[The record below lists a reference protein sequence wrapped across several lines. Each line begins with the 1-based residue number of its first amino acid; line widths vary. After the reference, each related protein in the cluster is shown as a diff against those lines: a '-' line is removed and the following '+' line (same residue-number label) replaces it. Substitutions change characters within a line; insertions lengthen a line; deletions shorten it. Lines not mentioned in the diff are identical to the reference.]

1 MALVLHLGRNHFPK
15 LLVSFGLHERLIQLR
30 PDRYQ
35 LLRLLETPLGKPI
48 AGVDV
53 DGDRRRTEMLVLV
66 LMRRRRK
73 ELLWLLNHLKLMLEL
88 KLMKL
93 LLLLLMKTVRIMT
106 VHGF

>member
-53 DGDRRRTEMLVLV
+53 DGDRRRTEMLVL
-66 LMRRRRK
+66 MRRRRK